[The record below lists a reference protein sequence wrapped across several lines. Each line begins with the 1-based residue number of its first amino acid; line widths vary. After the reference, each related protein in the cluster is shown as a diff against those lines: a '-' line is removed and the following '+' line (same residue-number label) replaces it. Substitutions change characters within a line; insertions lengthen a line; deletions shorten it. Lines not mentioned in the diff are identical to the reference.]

1 MPDAIT
7 DALSLQVL
15 HSSPTFARPRG
26 SGFHRLSQTVRV
38 TGAFPPQA
46 RFVVAPPCCG
56 YCRPT
61 RCHVGHGLGRR
72 GWFPPPAPFVAAPA
86 LLEARGFSGSAAG
99 GACCVGDLALFVQVA
114 SPDKTR
120 RYVACVSRLAT
131 WFCDSSCLECSD
143 FSSVARVSLCEIS
156 QNREVVEPLFIA
168 LNVCV
173 FLNRVRRTNTPIKQM
188 RLLYE
193 VE

>member
-1 MPDAIT
+1 MRYCRCASTLLAYRYCGPAFPCLNTAPVRCLYLIELYSGPIFRWVPACLDFSRMPDAIA

-38 TGAFPPQA
+38 IESFPTQA

-61 RCHVGHGLGRR
+61 RCRVGHGLGRR

-99 GACCVGDLALFVQVA
+99 GACCVGDLAHFVQVA

-120 RYVACVSRLAT
+120 RDVACVSRLAP
-131 WFCDSSCLECSD
+131 WFCDSS
-143 FSSVARVSLCEIS
+143 
-156 QNREVVEPLFIA
+156 
-168 LNVCV
+168 
-173 FLNRVRRTNTPIKQM
+173 
-188 RLLYE
+188 
-193 VE
+193 

>member
-26 SGFHRLSQTVRV
+26 SDFHRLSKTVRV
-38 TGAFPPQA
+38 TGSFPTQA

-56 YCRPT
+56 YCQPT

-99 GACCVGDLALFVQVA
+99 GACCVGDLAHVVQVA

-120 RYVACVSRLAT
+120 RCVACVSRLAT
-131 WFCDSSCLECSD
+131 WFCDLSWLECSVFRLAATMSPCD
-143 FSSVARVSLCEIS
+143 TLQDHGAM
-156 QNREVVEPLFIA
+156 EPLFIA
-168 LNVCV
+168 LNARL
-173 FLNRVRRTNTPIKQM
+173 FFDSIERTKAIM
-188 RLLYE
+188 
-193 VE
+193 